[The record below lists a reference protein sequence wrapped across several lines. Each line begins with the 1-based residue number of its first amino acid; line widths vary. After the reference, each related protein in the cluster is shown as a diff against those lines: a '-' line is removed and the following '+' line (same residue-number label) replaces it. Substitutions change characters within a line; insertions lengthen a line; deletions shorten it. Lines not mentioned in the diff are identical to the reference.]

1 MAVFIFFLLSLP
13 PIFFTL
19 RKFKRKDDIN
29 FFDINIL
36 ATFLYFVFIPVYY
49 YLIGE
54 EYAVDLLEK
63 GKGTFIIIEMYIYAI
78 HFFNKLVSKSEKH
91 KKSLLNLSHQ
101 LRKYYYN
108 ITYFKKWHLYLIL
121 FILLLNLYSNLFYS
135 NLQGKNLSNADMEAI
150 YTEQVNTTD
159 HVNNKLKGIYNFFLI
174 PTLLYGVVMIKKSPK
189 RVYKNIGWC
198 IVGISSV
205 IFLLGSRRP
214 MIAALVFM
222 LLFLYSINRQKI
234 KKKTILKLAVVF
246 GLIIGVFFPAY
257 QIYRLVKEYSLLN
270 DTNVDFVSVVSSSK
284 DVLLDSDFFQ
294 EAKDSNSKRSLG
306 LFYALDS
313 AVKNDTYN
321 GWVVWKCITNFMPGA
336 PSLEDNVEYQLAN
349 TYAHRGADIADSI
362 IMYGVADFSFIG
374 ALFSLFYILFF
385 YKIYKFFIR
394 VFKKYDEYYLF
405 SIYFLYKIY
414 DVAFSLEFSPFW
426 TVKTFVTILFISI
439 ITATILYISSNHN
452 QKIYL

>member
-78 HFFNKLVSKSEKH
+78 HFFNKLVSKSGKY
-91 KKSLLNLSHQ
+91 KKSLLNISYQ
-101 LRKYYYN
+101 LRMYYSN
-108 ITYFKKWHLYLIL
+108 ITFFKKWHLYLIL
-121 FILLLNLYSNLFYS
+121 LILLLNLYSNLSYS
-135 NLQGKNLSNADMEAI
+135 NLQGKNLSNADMEAV
-150 YTEQVNTTD
+150 YTEQINTKD
-159 HVNNKLKGIYNFFLI
+159 RINNKLKGVYYFFLI
-174 PTLLYGVVMIKKSPK
+174 PTLLYGVIMVKKSPK
-189 RVYKNIGWC
+189 RVLKNIGWC
-198 IVGISSV
+198 IIGISSI

-214 MIAALVFM
+214 MIAALVFV
-222 LLFLYSINRQKI
+222 LLFLYSTSKQKI

-414 DVAFSLEFSPFW
+414 DVAFSLESSPFW
-426 TVKTFVTILFISI
+426 SVKNFVTVILYSI
-439 ITATILYISSNHN
+439 IVASAMYILSKHN